1 MSDAPKFHLL
11 SEDEYARLSTE
22 EKIAYLQG
30 AIAAMQPRKVESL
43 GILLHTSQAPA
54 VKLRR

>member
-30 AIAAMQPRKVESL
+30 AIAAMQTRKVKSL
-43 GILLHTSQAPA
+43 GILLHTFQAPA
-54 VKLRR
+54 GKLRR